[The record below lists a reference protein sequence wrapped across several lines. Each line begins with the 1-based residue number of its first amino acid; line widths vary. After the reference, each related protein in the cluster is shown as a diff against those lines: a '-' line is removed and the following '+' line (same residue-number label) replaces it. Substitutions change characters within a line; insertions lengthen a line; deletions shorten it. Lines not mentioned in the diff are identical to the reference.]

1 MSIIKHSLTRYRLMG
16 RKFHFTLLVICTFV
30 IAILFGISI
39 GSNKIETRETSSVS
53 LDSLSKVL
61 ENRIRHEKLF
71 IKHGN
76 GTADVAQL
84 ERKLDSL
91 GITLEAL
98 RLSLSEIEN
107 MTSDRYDDM
116 RAENDFFINKFN
128 SYLSWWLLMLG
139 ILCGLA
145 PLALSFFNYKNSEDY
160 LNTISKSI
168 ESYFEEWIQNKDDI
182 NKLKEDT
189 KEFVSEQNRLLDSRF
204 KSIKEEMRL
213 NQIFFYISTITQRTV
228 FQQSPY
234 RDTYCE
240 YLMRTFLIYSHQYI
254 TSDNNR
260 KSSINLRFWL
270 FTTIDCLE
278 MLRPFIRHDRYKLRR
293 TLDLVRNLTGLRDSI
308 FSGNS
313 IDSQT
318 ENINES
324 IELLAAIKRLWRPEE
339 NN

>member
-30 IAILFGISI
+30 IATLVGISI
-39 GSNKIETRETSSVS
+39 GANKIETRENSYVS

-71 IKHGN
+71 IKQGN
-76 GTADVAQL
+76 DTTDVAQL
-84 ERKLDSL
+84 ERKFDSL
-91 GITLEAL
+91 SITLEAL
-98 RLSLSEIEN
+98 RLSISEIEN
-107 MTSDRYDDM
+107 MTSERYDDM

-160 LNTISKSI
+160 LNIISKSI
-168 ESYFEEWIQNKDDI
+168 ESHFEEWIRKKDEI
-182 NKLKEDT
+182 HKLKEDT
-189 KEFVSEQNRLLDSRF
+189 KESVSEQNRLLDSRF

-260 KSSINLRFWL
+260 KRSINLRFWL

-293 TLDLVRNLTGLRDSI
+293 TLDLARNLTRLRDNL
-308 FSGNS
+308 FAGNS